1 MHGALCDRARERRFD
16 GSSCQEQ
23 RVCDAE
29 WQARCHE
36 EQCEEYQVNAC
47 HVHYSLVYCT
57 GCFGRSGCND
67 DLPLVVGGGSVGRT
81 VASEVLDAM
90 FLVRR
95 NLAGDWEPA
104 IKGKMGD

>member
-1 MHGALCDRARERRFD
+1 VMPSGRLVVTRDNAKSIRSMHAMFITP
-16 GSSCQEQ
+16 
-23 RVCDAE
+23 
-29 WQARCHE
+29 W
-36 EQCEEYQVNAC
+36 
-47 HVHYSLVYCT
+47 YSCT

-67 DLPLVVGGGSVGRT
+67 DLPLVIGGGSVGLT